1 MKKRHML
8 TLTQSNVERFQSLSR
23 EVGLPPATLSRAVD
37 DFLRDIVEVMSRA
50 KASGSFT
57 LRDVFAFM
65 GDQLELLG
73 KENQNDKKE
82 AAEAEGKKTDGIVGH
97 EKI

>member
-8 TLTQSNVERFQSLSR
+8 TLTQSNVERFQTLAK

-50 KASGSFT
+50 KAAGSFT

-73 KENQNDKKE
+73 KES
-82 AAEAEGKKTDGIVGH
+82 H
-97 EKI
+97 ELPRKDVNSEDRS